1 MSLEVEMIIDIERP
15 HTMMII
21 STKIIKEKGNKI
33 TGLHHIEAIKGVMKI
48 LENRHMKVQRKD
60 LWSGAAPFVLNGLHQ
75 KMVYEII
82 PVTSM
87 IETLNQVCEGQYH
100 LEVQREASL
109 NGVALSVLTGS
120 QGKRML
126 EITLKGYMTETLNQA
141 CVDKQCQKPIV
152 VMDPNG
158 TVHIVKQDSNQHL
171 CAKSMPLEF
180 TGKTSVDRYLLPN
193 TQQL

>member
-33 TGLHHIEAIKGVMKI
+33 TGLHHIGTIRDAMKG
-48 LENRHMKVQRKD
+48 LENHHMKVQRKD
-60 LWSGAAPFVLNGLHQ
+60 LLSGAAPFVLNGLHQ

-87 IETLNQVCEGQYH
+87 IETLNQVCGGQYH

-109 NGVALSVLTGS
+109 NGVALFVLTGS
-120 QGKRML
+120 QGKRVY
-126 EITLKGYMTETLNQA
+126 EIIPVTSMIETLNQ
-141 CVDKQCQKPIV
+141 
-152 VMDPNG
+152 
-158 TVHIVKQDSNQHL
+158 
-171 CAKSMPLEF
+171 
-180 TGKTSVDRYLLPN
+180 
-193 TQQL
+193 